1 MTDTDSPRITELRRH
16 EEELVFPCFDHH
28 DAWRLGS
35 LIANR
40 AIAEGHSVAIDIRR
54 HNLVLFRCVLP
65 GATADQEEWIRRKSA
80 STLRFERSTALLTEE
95 FSAKS
100 FDPTQGGWLAAEDYT
115 LAGGSFPVRVRGTG
129 VVAAVTASGLSSDD
143 DHQLVVD
150 SIRAHLK
157 DTAAWNCGHD
167 AHHP

>member
-1 MTDTDSPRITELRRH
+1 MAMTDTGSPRITELRRH
-16 EEELVFPCFDHH
+16 EEDLVFPSFDHH

-35 LIANR
+35 LIANH
-40 AIAEGHSVAIDIRR
+40 AIAEGHGVAIDIRR
-54 HNLVLFRCVLP
+54 HNIVLFRCVLP

-80 STLRFERSTALLTEE
+80 SALRFERSTALLSEE

-100 FDPTQGGWLAAEDYT
+100 FDPTQGGWLAPEDYT
-115 LAGGSFPVRVRGTG
+115 LAGGSFPIRVQGTG

-150 SIRAHLK
+150 SIRRYLK
-157 DTAAWNCGHD
+157 EVAE
-167 AHHP
+167 

>member
-1 MTDTDSPRITELRRH
+1 MTDSESPRITELRRH
-16 EEELVFPCFDHH
+16 EEELVFPGFDHH

-40 AIAEGHSVAIDIRR
+40 AIAAGHSVAIDIRR
-54 HNLVLFRCVLP
+54 HNIVLFRCVLP
-65 GATADQEEWIRRKSA
+65 GATADQEEWIRRKAA
-80 STLRFERSTALLTEE
+80 STLRFEHSTALLSEE
-95 FSAKS
+95 FSAKA
-100 FDPTQGGWLAAEDYT
+100 FDPTQGGWLTPEEYT

-150 SIRAHLK
+150 SIRTYLAEV
-157 DTAAWNCGHD
+157 AG
-167 AHHP
+167 